1 MDWAPTKIQLG
12 LPNDLNLILYTVHV
26 PIVQLIFGAL
36 VQYPVCASNVAGR
49 EIFML
54 KNVGL

>member
-1 MDWAPTKIQLG
+1 MTYH
-12 LPNDLNLILYTVHV
+12 NLNLILYTVHV
-26 PIVQLIFGAL
+26 PIVQLIFGVL
-36 VQYPVCASNVAGR
+36 VKYPVCAYNVAGR

>member
-1 MDWAPTKIQLG
+1 MTYH
-12 LPNDLNLILYTVHV
+12 NLNLILHTMHA
-26 PIVQLIFGAL
+26 PIVQLIFGVL